1 MGEHAPFW
9 IWFSIICIACAFASV
24 MAVTLTIKGPIL

>member
-1 MGEHAPFW
+1 MREHAPFW

-24 MAVTLTIKGPIL
+24 MAVVITIKGPIL